1 MKGYPVGDLS
11 LPDISPNQ
19 FSGRSDTQTNKS
31 ESLAAIAA
39 AGSLKQ
45 AIRNGDITY
54 DTLSRYLTDGN
65 YREKLGEV
73 QEVIAAKLAS
83 KAINKALDD
92 LDKDQARML
101 EFTLPALD
109 QRFDSGIRREKAK
122 ATGVL
127 GSMLFKQLLDR
138 TVEAPP
144 NSGSSSIPIDA
155 ISSDSSTMT
164 DKETY
169 QSIQDLTGTHDTS
182 DNT

>member
-1 MKGYPVGDLS
+1 MPD
-11 LPDISPNQ
+11 LPDISPSQ
-19 FSGRSDTQTNKS
+19 FSGRSDTQSNKS

-65 YREKLGEV
+65 YQEKLGEV
-73 QEVIAAKLAS
+73 QDVIAAKLAS
-83 KAINKALDD
+83 KAVNKALDD

-109 QRFDSGIRREKAK
+109 SRFDSGIRREKAK

-127 GSMLFKQLLDR
+127 GSILFKELLGSRDQGPDTITATPTTR
-138 TVEAPP
+138 TTLELTD
-144 NSGSSSIPIDA
+144 NNTYQPIADLVG
-155 ISSDSSTMT
+155 IHDSST
-164 DKETY
+164 EE
-169 QSIQDLTGTHDTS
+169 
-182 DNT
+182 